1 MSDDSDSDTG
11 VNKPVKSIL
20 QVDDAW
26 ALKLPEFRKED
37 NPHKLLE
44 ESSFATLFPRYR
56 EHYLRECWPLV
67 QKSLDEHG
75 INATLD
81 VIEGSMTVRT
91 TPKMWDPY
99 IIIKARDMI
108 KLLSRSVPYEQAVR
122 VLQDEISSDIIKI
135 GSLLRNRE
143 KFVKRRQR
151 LIGPNGCTLKS
162 IELLTGHSA
171 APKRSD
177 TSVSCCAS
185 VSTTHG
191 EAYETSCYVLV
202 QGQTVAALG
211 PYKGLQQVRQIS
223 EDTMKNIHPIY
234 NIKALMIKR
243 ELARDPKLRSENWER
258 FLPKFSGKNV
268 SKRKQPKLKKQK
280 KEYTPFPPPQPESKV
295 DKLLASGEYFLKEE
309 HRQARRRKEKTQK
322 QEEASKLREEKRK
335 QPFVPPE
342 EPKVT
347 NTATVSAGK
356 VDIDIEALR
365 KKVNNAQ
372 KKRKHKL

>member
-11 VNKPVKSIL
+11 VSKPVKSIL
-20 QVDDAW
+20 EVDDAW

-91 TPKMWDPY
+91 TSKMWDPY

-162 IELLTGHSA
+162 IELLTG
-171 APKRSD
+171 
-177 TSVSCCAS
+177 
-185 VSTTHG
+185 
-191 EAYETSCYVLV
+191 CYVLV

-347 NTATVSAGK
+347 NTATMSTGK